1 MRVTPIG
8 KFIFVKV
15 TKSTSVGGIVLPE
28 VNQQEEE
35 IVEVLGIGPDV
46 TTITKGQRVLCMP
59 GSGIPTPMKDHVLV
73 REQDVVAI
81 VKE

>member
-8 KFIFVKV
+8 KHIFVKV
-15 TKSTSVGGIVLPE
+15 TQLKESGGIVLPE
-28 VNQQEEE
+28 QHQTEEE

-46 TTITKGQRVLCMP
+46 SLVKKGDRVLCMP
-59 GSGIPTPMKDHVLV
+59 GCGIPTPVKNHVIV
-73 REQDVVAI
+73 READIVAI